1 MSTQPAPPGGK
12 GRQHT
17 HTHTPVSTQPAPL
30 RRTGRQHPGVTAQP
44 GPAESSREESEQAE
58 VPVGL
63 AVSHSDHVAQEGGGV
78 AVCTHHGLLLGRA
91 GDGHSAARVHR
102 LLGHLHVHLPV
113 VFGDEAVVEIVVLDF
128 QENGLPVYVVPA
140 FQEVDGLGGDEHAVA
155 VDVLHGDEA
164 AK

>member
-1 MSTQPAPPGGK
+1 M
-12 GRQHT
+12 
-17 HTHTPVSTQPAPL
+17 
-30 RRTGRQHPGVTAQP
+30 
-44 GPAESSREESEQAE
+44 
-58 VPVGL
+58 
-63 AVSHSDHVAQEGGGV
+63 